1 MPAALTQ
8 SAALAGAADTAS
20 FLAGRRRL
28 FREAPQRAF
37 GSVAVLGL
45 WLALAASSKSDRG
58 GRSSGRT
65 VALASLNAAGQFAM
79 LGVHLKHRIA
89 GPRVWLGAALG
100 GAALGGAV
108 TAR

>member
-20 FLAGRRRL
+20 FLATRRQL
-28 FREAPQRAF
+28 FRNAPQRAL

-65 VALASLNAAGQFAM
+65 IALASLNAAGQLAM
-79 LGVHLKHRIA
+79 LGVHLRHRIA

-100 GAALGGAV
+100 SAALGGAV
-108 TAR
+108 TSR